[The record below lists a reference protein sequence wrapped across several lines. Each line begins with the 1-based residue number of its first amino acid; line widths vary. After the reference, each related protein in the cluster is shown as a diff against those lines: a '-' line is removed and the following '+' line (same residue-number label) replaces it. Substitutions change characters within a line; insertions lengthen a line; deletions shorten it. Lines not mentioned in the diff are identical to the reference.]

1 MARRI
6 EISYFERRGNG
17 LQPPRRSRYRRTI
30 DADRTVWIEAE
41 QGSGAWEE
49 HRGDGGEPLR
59 GDSVPCCKARIGRE
73 IVFVQGTKAVLEE
86 LLLPRDCPPARQLGY
101 SITVTHGN
109 YVLEGEICGDQ
120 ELTAG
125 EPKFHL
131 DPRRLASGEGWHLH
145 RQPGDS
151 TSRYT
156 ISLRGEPEPRFVLQR
171 LEKHPEPHRED
182 RWVDVTATLQGVQAG
197 GRLRPKP

>member
-6 EISYFERRGNG
+6 EIAYFAPRGQSYEPARR
-17 LQPPRRSRYRRTI
+17 RYHRTI
-30 DADRTVWIEAE
+30 DAAQTVWIEVD
-41 QGSGAWEE
+41 QPSGEWEE
-49 HRGDGGEPLR
+49 YDLAQGRNVPGA
-59 GDSVPCCKARIGRE
+59 SVPCCKTKVGDE
-73 IVFVQGTKAVLEE
+73 ILFIQGTKAALEE
-86 LLLPRDCPPARQLGY
+86 QLLPRDCPPARQLGY
-101 SITVTHGN
+101 SITVTHGD

-131 DPRRLASGEGWHLH
+131 DPRRLATGEGWHLH

-156 ISLRGEPEPRFVLQR
+156 ITLRGEPEPRFVLQR
-171 LEKHPEPHRED
+171 LEKHPEPGQDD
-182 RWVDVTATLQGVQAG
+182 RWVDITATLTGIQAG